1 MDLFQ
6 DRPASDNE
14 TLRLP
19 PPAMQRFWAKV
30 RRTETCWLWM
40 GSVSGGGGLKHGQV
54 LIRPLFRTPQKAHRI
69 AWMLARGPIPAGMQ
83 VNHHCDV
90 PTCVNPEH
98 LYLGTQ
104 LDNMR
109 DAVARQRFPKAR
121 KPRKLP
127 DESVQAIRSLYAAG
141 VSQTVIARSFDVT
154 LSCINQIVHNRHR
167 LYSRRGERV
176 A

>member
-109 DAVARQRFPKAR
+109 DAVKRERFPKTRAP
-121 KPRKLP
+121 KKLP
-127 DESVQAIRSLYAAG
+127 DMAVTAIRRLAAHG
-141 VSQTVIARSFDVT
+141 VPMLHLANAFDVSIT
-154 LSCINQIVHNRHR
+154 TISLVVNRK
-167 LYSRRGERV
+167 RRALV
-176 A
+176 P